1 MGFNIVKTIIQD
13 NKKLHVLLTNGVSEI
28 MEIDTR
34 ETAENMCKIFTENS
48 DSGWKYDVRETN
60 TLPPTVK

>member
-13 NKKLHVLLTNGVSEI
+13 NKTLHVLLTNGVSEI
-28 MEIDTR
+28 MEIDKR
-34 ETAENMCKIFTENS
+34 DTAENMCKIFTENS

>member
-1 MGFNIVKTIIQD
+1 MGFNIVKTIIQN
-13 NKKLHVLLTNGVSEI
+13 NKKIHVLLTNGVSEI

-34 ETAENMCKIFTENS
+34 KIAENMCKIFTENS

>member
-48 DSGWKYDVRETN
+48 DSGWKYTVRETN

>member
-1 MGFNIVKTIIQD
+1 MGFNIVKTIIQN
-13 NKKLHVLLTNGVSEI
+13 NKKIHVLLTNGVSEI

>member
-34 ETAENMCKIFTENS
+34 ETAEHMCRIFTENS
-48 DSGWKYDVRETN
+48 DSGWEYNVRETN
-60 TLPPTVK
+60 SINPTPQ

>member
-1 MGFNIVKTIIQD
+1 MGFNIVKTIIQN

-48 DSGWKYDVRETN
+48 DSGWKYNVRETN

>member
-48 DSGWKYDVRETN
+48 DSGWKYNVRETN

>member
-1 MGFNIVKTIIQD
+1 MGFNIVKTIIQN

-34 ETAENMCKIFTENS
+34 EIAENMCKIFTENS

-60 TLPPTVK
+60 TRPPTTK

>member
-34 ETAENMCKIFTENS
+34 EIAENMCKIFTENS
-48 DSGWKYDVRETN
+48 DSGWKYNVRETN